1 MSALHSGVMSD
12 AQRRAAACALG
23 VLALA
28 AVILLIPAGRRPI
41 WSSDEARQA
50 LLGQDVLEHGR
61 WLVPDLRGR
70 PYMNKP
76 QLFFWSI
83 ALASMPAGRVTE
95 FTAAI
100 PAVISALVGIAGVIA
115 IGNLLWGGR
124 AGALAGLMLITTLCQ
139 FEIGHQV
146 LPDVMLNAW
155 LVWALYWLLRAQRA
169 DWASG
174 PLTAFYV
181 CIAGG
186 VLTKG
191 PPALA
196 ALPAAAVAVALTDG
210 RLALRK
216 LASGPGLAILAAVAL
231 IWLVPYYTHSRGA
244 FAGQVLRGH
253 YLTWFFRG
261 GILARVGNMLS
272 ALPDFLPWILW
283 LGAAALWWRRAPDPG
298 RRRVGLWTLTLWL
311 VIGMS
316 GTFRSRYLL
325 PIYPGLA
332 LLTAEFLTVAP
343 LDGARRLLRRATMAT
358 GVLAMAVAIVVTS
371 PLLRLAA
378 EGEKQAY
385 VPDAWWETAAIAAL
399 AMAAGVVLV
408 VAARRNAFMVGAVTF
423 GLALGGIFM
432 IEGITYPVR
441 YARAYDVRALASAA
455 ASHTPPGGSVI
466 AHPEIRLSYDFYL
479 RRPVTEIASPEVLAS
494 RMADSSA
501 NVVITTRERWNLLAP
516 GVGPSWRVLTTA
528 SVAEREMVVLGRH
541 QP

>member
-1 MSALHSGVMSD
+1 MSD
-12 AQRRAAACALG
+12 ARRRAAACALG

-28 AVILLIPAGRRPI
+28 AVILLVPAGRRPM
-41 WSSDEARQA
+41 WSQDEARQA
-50 LLGQDVLEHGR
+50 LLGQDILDHGR

-83 ALASMPAGRVTE
+83 ALASLPAGRVTE

-100 PAVISALVGIAGVIA
+100 PAVMSALAGVAGVIA
-115 IGNLLWGGR
+115 IGTLLWGWR

-155 LVWALYWLLRAQRA
+155 LVWTLYWLLRAQRA
-169 DWASG
+169 GWASG
-174 PLTAFYV
+174 PLIAFYA

-186 VLTKG
+186 VMTKG

-196 ALPAAAVAVALTDG
+196 ALPAAAVAVALTEG
-210 RLALRK
+210 HRTLRRLA
-216 LASGPGLAILAAVAL
+216 SVPGLAILAAVTL
-231 IWLVPYYTHSRGA
+231 TWLVPYYTHSRGA
-244 FAGQVLRGH
+244 FTGEVLRGH

-261 GILARVGNMLS
+261 GILGRAGNVVS
-272 ALPDFLPWILW
+272 ALPDFLPWLIW
-283 LGAAALWWRRAPDPG
+283 LGAAALWWRRAPDPA

-332 LLTAEFLTVAP
+332 LLTAEFLAAAP
-343 LDGARRLLRRATMAT
+343 REGARRLLRASTTAT
-358 GVLAMAVAIVVTS
+358 GVLAMAVAVAVTS

-385 VPDAWWETAAIAAL
+385 VPEAWWETAAIAAL

-408 VAARRNAFMVGAVTF
+408 VAARRNAFAAGAVAF
-423 GLALGGIFM
+423 GLALGGIL
-432 IEGITYPVR
+432 IVEGITYPAR
-441 YARAYDVRALASAA
+441 YARAYDVRALASVA
-455 ASHTPPGGSVI
+455 ASHAPPGASII

-479 RRPVTEIASPEVLAS
+479 RRPVIEISSPEVLAS
-494 RMADSSA
+494 RMADASA
-501 NVVITTRERWNLLAP
+501 DVVITTRERWNRLAP
-516 GVGPSWRVLTTA
+516 GLPPAWRVLASA
-528 SVAEREMVVLGRH
+528 SVAEREMVVLGRR
-541 QP
+541 PR